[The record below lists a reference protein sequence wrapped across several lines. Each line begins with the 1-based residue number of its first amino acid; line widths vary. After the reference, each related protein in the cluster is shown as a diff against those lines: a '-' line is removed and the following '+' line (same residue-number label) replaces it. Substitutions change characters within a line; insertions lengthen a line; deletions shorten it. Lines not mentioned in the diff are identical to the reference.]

1 MLCAKSYTIKKYRPT
16 AKAIAAAAAAAA
28 AMSHAATC
36 SPPPLLGMGVHVG
49 VDPGIPQCRHS
60 GDNSCSVSND
70 KAQVCG
76 LWDARPIV
84 VVVVAQRP
92 IPIDWSYIVLAAS

>member
-49 VDPGIPQCRHS
+49 VDPSIPQCRHS
-60 GDNSCSVSND
+60 GDNSCGDSND
-70 KAQVCG
+70 NARVCG
-76 LWDARPIV
+76 LCDQCRA
-84 VVVVAQRP
+84 VAQGP
-92 IPIDWSYIVLAAS
+92 VDWRLAASQLNTISW